1 MQIKICQG
9 WESYWIEHNNISDLE
24 LGDDVKCLEAK
35 MEGLIVPINNPFSCL
50 ISSHR
55 SKDSKTNRY
64 SLQQKYELIWILKF
78 SSFDFNINQNILNF
92 WLLKVTTASA
102 AFFSSCK
109 EQQEKDK

>member
-9 WESYWIEHNNISDLE
+9 WESYWIDHNNISDL
-24 LGDDVKCLEAK
+24 GDAVKCLEAK
-35 MEGLIVPINNPFSCL
+35 MEGLIVLINNPFSCL
-50 ISSHR
+50 VSSR
-55 SKDSKTNRY
+55 RTKDSKTNRY